1 MKRILSIILIMLL
14 LLSAGITASAEDVSD
29 RIPIPSY
36 PCITDDVPVGAPAWK
51 DLNNV
56 SMTFYIMAGRA
67 DVSFTVSSSSPDIR
81 IKIEIVK
88 NGFFAGTVAE
98 KEFVITDRKFVSGA
112 LTAPVDRDGKYT
124 AIITVKS
131 GKDKAEIH
139 KEYNYSAGDFTGDVN
154 YDGQIRADDARR
166 ILRYAAKIDRL
177 SDDMKKVCD
186 IDCNNYVNAADA
198 RIVLRRAARL

>member
-29 RIPIPSY
+29 RVEA
-36 PCITDDVPVGAPAWK
+36 TVGATGDKIPQIQPDWYEIR
-51 DLNNV
+51 NV

-88 NGFFAGTVAE
+88 NGIFAGTVAE

-124 AIITVKS
+124 AIITVRS

-139 KEYNYSAGDFTGDVN
+139 KEYSYRAADYIGDVN

-166 ILRYAAKIDRL
+166 ILRYAAKIERL
-177 SDDMKKVCD
+177 NNDMKKVCD